1 MNHTAKIFLG
11 IIGGLIALCLIAVVA
26 GFLLIRSAGSILAK
40 MIETSPDKANA
51 IASSIAD
58 YTLPGGFGSP
68 YATRLVGYSVVTH
81 THTDG
86 HSHVSFFQIP
96 KGIRLDPVEM
106 ERQYRQSAPDKN
118 RSEKDRIQ
126 VIDQAPGK
134 INGQPVTLVISEG
147 TNSDQ
152 QPFREVSAIF
162 EGKGGQTLVVYEA
175 PLSRWDQAE
184 VDAFLTSIH

>member
-1 MNHTAKIFLG
+1 MNNTAKIVLG
-11 IIGGLIALCLIAVVA
+11 IVGGLIAMCLIAVVA
-26 GFLLIRSAGSILAK
+26 GFLLIRSAGSVLTK
-40 MIETSPDKANA
+40 TFESNLDKAGA
-51 IASSIAD
+51 IASAIAD
-58 YTLPGGFGSP
+58 YTLPTGFESP
-68 YATRLVGYSVVTH
+68 YATRLAGFSMVTY

-96 KGIRLDPVEM
+96 RGIHLDAAEM
-106 ERQYRQSAPDKN
+106 ERQYRQTAPDKSGY
-118 RSEKDRIQ
+118 RKDRIQ
-126 VIDQAPGK
+126 VIDQVPGE
-134 INGQPVTLVISEG
+134 INGQAVTLVISEG

-175 PLSRWDQAE
+175 PISRWDQAE